1 MEPVQLPELRRS
13 SRVKTKTKPGYIPR
27 MTGSKKYVYLVAQ
40 LEKQHVLNPD
50 AYQEEPDVVAMVMTQ
65 LSLKAGLKAWGAKA
79 HTAAH
84 NEIKQ
89 LHLRNRF
96 KLFHWKDLTHEQYM
110 FLKEKRDGTTKARTV
125 VAGGNKQ

>member
-1 MEPVQLPELRRS
+1 MCSIQMHTCS
-13 SRVKTKTKPGYIPR
+13 CKTI
-27 MTGSKKYVYLVAQ
+27 SI
-40 LEKQHVLNPD
+40 
-50 AYQEEPDVVAMVMTQ
+50 MTQ
-65 LSLKAGLKAWGAKA
+65 RSLKAGQKAWGDKA

-84 NEIKQ
+84 NEMKQ

-125 VAGGNKQ
+125 VAGRNKQ